1 MSVRFYMDVHVPLAI
16 TEQLRMRDVDV
27 LTAQTDNATR
37 LDDPPLLDRAT
48 QLGRIL
54 FSRDKDLL
62 RIAAERQRGNRPF
75 SGLVYAHQL
84 RVSIGR
90 CIDDLELIAKA
101 SNPEEWI
108 GKVIFLPL

>member
-1 MSVRFYMDVHVPLAI
+1 MDVHVALAI

-27 LTAQTDNATR
+27 LTSQTDNATR
-37 LDDPPLLDRAT
+37 LDDSPLLDRAT
-48 QLGRIL
+48 ELGRIL

-62 RIAAERQRGNRPF
+62 KLAADRQRGHRSF

-90 CIDDLELIAKA
+90 CVDDLEVIAKA
-101 SNPEEWI
+101 TNPEEWV
-108 GKVIFLPL
+108 GKVMFLPL

>member
-1 MSVRFYMDVHVPLAI
+1 MDVHVPIAI
-16 TEQLRMRDVDV
+16 TAELRLRNVDV

-37 LDDPPLLDRAT
+37 LEDSPLLDRAT
-48 QLGRIL
+48 ELGRIL

-62 RIAAERQRGNRPF
+62 KITAERQHSNGSF

-90 CIDDLELIAKA
+90 CVEDLELIAKA
-101 SNPEEWI
+101 TNLEDWI
-108 GKVIFLPL
+108 RKVAFLPI

>member
-37 LDDPPLLDRAT
+37 LEDSPLLERAT
-48 QLGRIL
+48 DLNRIL

-62 RIAAERQRGNRPF
+62 KIAADRQRDNPSF

-90 CIDDLELIAKA
+90 CVEDLELIAKA
-101 SNPEEWI
+101 TNPDEWI
-108 GKVIFLPL
+108 GKVTFLPL

>member
-1 MSVRFYMDVHVPLAI
+1 MSLALYMDVHVPLAV

-37 LDDPPLLDRAT
+37 LEDPELLDRAT
-48 QLGRIL
+48 ELGRVL

-62 RIAAERQRGNRPF
+62 KVAAEGQRNNRSF

-90 CIDDLELIAKA
+90 CVEDLELIAKTT
-101 SNPEEWI
+101 NPEEWG
-108 GKVIFLPL
+108 GKVTFLPL

>member
-1 MSVRFYMDVHVPLAI
+1 MDVHVPLAV

-27 LTAQTDNATR
+27 LTAQADDATR
-37 LDDPPLLDRAT
+37 LEDPALLDRAT
-48 QLGRIL
+48 HLDRVL

-62 RIAAERQRGNRPF
+62 KVAAEGQRNSRSF

-90 CIDDLELIAKA
+90 CVEDLELIAQA
-101 SNPEEWI
+101 TNPDEWL
-108 GKVIFLPL
+108 GKVTFLPL

>member
-1 MSVRFYMDVHVPLAI
+1 MSVRFYMDVHVPRAI

-27 LTAQTDNATR
+27 LTAQMDNATR
-37 LDDPPLLDRAT
+37 LEDPPLLDRAT

-62 RIAAERQRGNRPF
+62 RIAAERPRGNRPF

-84 RVSIGR
+84 RASIGR